1 MGDHAWR
8 ITLYNIHTD
17 DTLYS
22 RVQLHVY
29 MHIYACRPVSRCRS
43 FTTDVISC
51 FNREP
56 FIIFSRFDLSNVVET
71 KNA

>member
-29 MHIYACRPVSRCRS
+29 MHMLAGPYPVVVLLRPM
-43 FTTDVISC
+43 
-51 FNREP
+51 
-56 FIIFSRFDLSNVVET
+56 
-71 KNA
+71 